1 MALRK
6 RGGGGVTFL
15 KFASERGGTQK
26 GGGSLRKGGEGSN
39 PGGNCFFLGYNKID
53 KKQKIS
59 ALDIAE
65 SQ

>member
-6 RGGGGVTFL
+6 RGGGNFFKICFRKRGYP
-15 KFASERGGTQK
+15 ER
-26 GGGSLRKGGEGSN
+26 GGSLRKGGEGSN